1 MSRGDAADA
10 RPQERG
16 RAMFLYTATDLVE
29 ILRRETGTAAANPRH
44 HVTKSPSVL
53 QQLRQRAISG
63 VTAMR

>member
-1 MSRGDAADA
+1 
-10 RPQERG
+10 
-16 RAMFLYTATDLVE
+16 MFLYTATDLVE